1 MPANAWVS
9 ARRYLCYMIGAAYL
23 RASKVVQAERNAKQN
38 TKFLLSCE
46 NNIFHFFTFNKRIH
60 NEKGKKE

>member
-23 RASKVVQAERNAKQN
+23 RREAAKWCKAS
-38 TKFLLSCE
+38 
-46 NNIFHFFTFNKRIH
+46 
-60 NEKGKKE
+60 EKPNLFDLYG

>member
-23 RASKVVQAERNAKQN
+23 RRAAAKAVKAERNAKQ
-38 TKFLLSCE
+38 
-46 NNIFHFFTFNKRIH
+46 IP
-60 NEKGKKE
+60 

>member
-23 RASKVVQAERNAKQN
+23 RDGIAKIVQGE
-38 TKFLLSCE
+38 
-46 NNIFHFFTFNKRIH
+46 
-60 NEKGKKE
+60 